1 MKAAGKMVMESN
13 SKNPPAEYTIG
24 SEVMVRRFS
33 SKCRKRAGTQS
44 ASKTSRIVKGTITEI
59 NKKCGTYRI
68 LCKLESGHIEEWFK
82 VSDITSL
89 TYEEEKTKHNITKM
103 EIAEDPENSPLGPT
117 CTHKPDQ
124 ENNTSPP
131 LHDTRGGV

>member
-1 MKAAGKMVMESN
+1 
-13 SKNPPAEYTIG
+13 
-24 SEVMVRRFS
+24 MVRRFS

-59 NKKCGTYRI
+59 NKKCRTYPI

-103 EIAEDPENSPLGPT
+103 EISEDPENSPLGPT
-117 CTHKPDQ
+117 CTH
-124 ENNTSPP
+124 
-131 LHDTRGGV
+131 

>member
-1 MKAAGKMVMESN
+1 MKAARKMVIKSN
-13 SKNPPAEYTIG
+13 SKNPPAEYVIG

-59 NKKCGTYRI
+59 NQKCQTYRI

-89 TYEEEKTKHNITKM
+89 TYEEEKKKHNTTKM
-103 EIAEDPENSPLGPT
+103 EIAEAPKNSPLGPT
-117 CTHKPDQ
+117 CMHTLDH

-131 LHDTRGGV
+131 LHDTRGAV